1 MKKTINTVLGNDCTE
16 TKKAVPVRRQDKRS
30 KLLFRLS
37 LSAPVVAL
45 GIVLLIW
52 IFNSLFIGNLWVF
65 YLFIPVP
72 VASIIRGIFIKKKG
86 KPYLKNFVGGIVVLS
101 LLIIVGTLSVFL
113 EDRYTKSDKHVKIA
127 EGIIGMDIPKYTRCV
142 THRIDKGISNGHVLY
157 ICNAEFDNKD
167 ISPLENEIK
176 SNDKWMKEIPTS
188 LLGVSSPV
196 FYLEKTDYTI
206 IYNSTLDE
214 INELPDESGRYNFI
228 CIMYDSAKNEMEIV
242 EYTLD
247 FVK

>member
-1 MKKTINTVLGNDCTE
+1 MKKARDAILKKEHNEG
-16 TKKAVPVRRQDKRS
+16 KAVASVKKQDKRS

-37 LSAPVVAL
+37 LSTPVVAL
-45 GIVLLIW
+45 GIVFLIW

-72 VASIIRGIFIKKKG
+72 VASIIRGVCIKKKG
-86 KPYLKNFVGGIVVLS
+86 KPYLKNFVGGIVVLC
-101 LLIIVGTLSVFL
+101 LLIAVGTLSIFL

-127 EGIIGMDIPKYTRCV
+127 EKIIGMDIPKCTRCV
-142 THRIDKGISNGHVLY
+142 THKIDKGISNGHVLY

-167 ISPLENEIK
+167 ITPLENEIK
-176 SNDKWMKEIPTS
+176 SNDKWMKDIPTS
-188 LLGVSSPV
+188 LLGISSPV

-214 INELPDESGRYNFI
+214 INEIPDESGRYNFL
-228 CIMYDSAKNEMEIV
+228 CIMYDSTKNEMEIV